1 MTEENLAAHR
11 ANGSQ
16 SQGAVTP
23 EGKARVAT
31 VNLRHG
37 FYSQTP
43 NGALT
48 ALGED
53 PQEYAQ
59 LMNSLENNLAEGLES
74 ELVQRIGR
82 ALWRMKRAERMQD
95 GLALKRIE
103 GAKQMQ
109 DFTVRCQFVQNY
121 ENLERYENLA
131 DALAR
136 RDGPTRAEI
145 NTFVEGFGKDPDA
158 EMQEFFVLLRSLEKQ
173 EEEEEGSATESA
185 GSVPEK
191 PEAEEREWKAARRKA
206 RAQLNEMKENYRRS
220 CVQSKEQLEN
230 MQSAENLAALVAPQ
244 DQNALLMQRME
255 DSNLRQLWR
264 LTNVLFKLRNGAL
277 AQRDVKNEGTSGDV
291 YENKGT
297 NDTMPDNQD
306 DFLTETSQIER

>member
-1 MTEENLAAHR
+1 MSLVHKPEMTEENLAAHR

-23 EGKARVAT
+23 EGKARVAA

-37 FYSQTP
+37 FYSQAP

-53 PQEYAQ
+53 PQEYAE
-59 LMNSLENNLAEGLES
+59 LMNSLENNLAEGLKS

-95 GLALKRIE
+95 GLAAKRIQ

-109 DFTVRCQFVQNY
+109 EFTGLSQRIRAAD
-121 ENLERYENLA
+121 NLGRYETLA
-131 DALAR
+131 GALAR

-145 NTFVEGFGKDPDA
+145 RTFVKSFGDDPGAD
-158 EMQEFFVLLRSLEKQ
+158 MQEFFLLLRSLEKPA
-173 EEEEEGSATESA
+173 EEEQGPAAESL
-185 GSVPEK
+185 GTGPGK

-206 RAQLNEMKENYRRS
+206 RAQLKEMTESYRRV
-220 CVQSKEQLEN
+220 CVQLAEQL
-230 MQSAENLAALVAPQ
+230 
-244 DQNALLMQRME
+244 
-255 DSNLRQLWR
+255 
-264 LTNVLFKLRNGAL
+264 
-277 AQRDVKNEGTSGDV
+277 
-291 YENKGT
+291 
-297 NDTMPDNQD
+297 D
-306 DFLTETSQIER
+306 DM

>member
-23 EGKARVAT
+23 EGKARVAA

-59 LMNSLENNLAEGLES
+59 LLNSLENNLAEGLES

-82 ALWRMKRAERMQD
+82 ALWRMMRAERMQD